1 MPSAIVTGATGI
13 TGSAIVHH
21 LLKDG
26 SYDKIYS
33 FSRGNPG
40 YQDPKVQHVTLDLQS
55 SARDMAHAFEGVSAD
70 YIFFCAYLASDDQVQ
85 LSRVNERLLYNFL
98 EALELN
104 GSAKKIKRFILT
116 CGFKQYG
123 VHIGPGKQPLLE
135 DDPLLENNAG
145 GVSWPPIFYYPQQ
158 RVLANAAKK
167 GGWEWVATLPEDVL
181 GYARGNFMNEA
192 TALGL
197 YCAVSKALPGSELP
211 YIGSKANYFSF
222 NCWTSA
228 NLHAKFCLWAAV
240 APGAGNQ
247 IFNVINGDTESF
259 QNLWP
264 RMASRFGCHIPDP
277 MFPNG
282 GIPNTKG
289 FKGYESSTI
298 QLQNK
303 PPLKSSAAALGLSS
317 DPVSNDSPTLFLQ
330 VDPEKWAKR
339 LDVNQAWVKLRERYG
354 LDQHAWDKATWNFLT
369 MTLGRDWSCVG
380 SMSKARK
387 LGWTGYADTWDELED
402 TFKILESEGV
412 LPPLEQ
418 LKRDF

>member
-26 SYDKIYS
+26 TYDKIYS
-33 FSRGNPG
+33 FSRRNPG
-40 YQDPKVQHVTLDLQS
+40 YEDPRVQHVTLDLQS
-55 SARDMAHAFEGVSAD
+55 SAQDMAKAIRGVSAE
-70 YIFFCAYLASDDQVQ
+70 YIFFCAYLATDDQAE
-85 LSRVNERLLYNFL
+85 LSRINEALLSNFI

-104 GSAKKIKRFILT
+104 GAARKIKRFVLT

-135 DDPLLENNAG
+135 DDPLLDNDVG
-145 GVSWPPIFYYPQQ
+145 GASWPPIFYYPQQ
-158 RVLANAAKK
+158 QVVAKAAKK
-167 GGWEWVATLPEDVL
+167 GGWEWVATLPQDVL

-192 TALGL
+192 TALAL

-211 YIGSKANYFSF
+211 FLGSRANYFAF

-264 RMASRFGCHIPDP
+264 RLASRFGCRIPDP

-282 GIPNTKG
+282 GTPDTKG
-289 FKGYESSTI
+289 FKNYESSTVRFT
-298 QLQNK
+298 NK
-303 PPLKSSAAALGLSS
+303 PPLKALASSLGLSK
-317 DPVSNDSPTLFLQ
+317 DPSVEDSPTLFLQ
-330 VDPEKWAKR
+330 IDPEKWAKR
-339 LDVNQAWVKLRERYG
+339 EDVNKAWAQLRDKYN
-354 LDQHAWDKATWNFLT
+354 LDQDAWDKATWDFLV
-369 MTLGRDWSCVG
+369 MAMGRDWSCVG

-402 TFKILESEGV
+402 TFNTLESKGI
-412 LPPLEQ
+412 LPPLDQ